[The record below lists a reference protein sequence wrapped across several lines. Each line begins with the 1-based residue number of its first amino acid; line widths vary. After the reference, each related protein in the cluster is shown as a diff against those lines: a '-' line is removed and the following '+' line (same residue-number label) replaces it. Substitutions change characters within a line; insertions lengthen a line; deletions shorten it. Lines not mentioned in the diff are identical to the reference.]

1 MPISDVQSFIRR
13 NASLILIVV
22 GAILL
27 AYVGSE
33 YGQMLWGQRQ
43 LERKWAEQ
51 QQRQDS
57 HQPEKVSAADD
68 GLMRL
73 SIPKID
79 LAAVVV
85 EGTNR
90 HSLLLG
96 PGHMKDTPAPGEI
109 GNSVI
114 TAHRDTFFRHI
125 YELQKGDEILVQRN
139 GKTFHY
145 AVISKHIVKPTDLSV
160 VKDSSDARLTLI
172 TCYPTYFIGPAPER
186 LVVTSQL
193 VDDGSVSQGSAP
205 ASMEKASQR
214 IVSH

>member
-1 MPISDVQSFIRR
+1 MSISEVQSFLKR
-13 NASLILIVV
+13 NASLILIIAGVL
-22 GAILL
+22 LL

-43 LERKWAEQ
+43 LQRTWAEQ
-51 QQRQDS
+51 QRHP
-57 HQPEKVSAADD
+57 HQLTKTSVSDD

-73 SIPKID
+73 SIPKIE

-85 EGTNR
+85 EGTDR

-96 PGHMKDTPAPGEI
+96 PGHMKDTPAPGEL
-109 GNSVI
+109 GNAVI

-125 YELQKGDEILVQRN
+125 YELQKNDEILVQRN

-145 AVISKHIVKPTDLSV
+145 AVVSKHIVKPTDVSV
-160 VKDSSDARLTLI
+160 LKTSSDARLTLI

-193 VDDGSVSQGSAP
+193 VDDRNISQDAP
-205 ASMEKASQR
+205 APPSMEKASQR
-214 IVSH
+214 VVSH

>member
-1 MPISDVQSFIRR
+1 
-13 NASLILIVV
+13 
-22 GAILL
+22 
-27 AYVGSE
+27 
-33 YGQMLWGQRQ
+33 
-43 LERKWAEQ
+43 LERRWAEQ
-51 QQRQDS
+51 QRQGPQ
-57 HQPEKVSAADD
+57 QPRAASVTDD

-96 PGHMKDTPAPGEI
+96 PGHMKDTPAPGEL

-145 AVISKHIVKPTDLSV
+145 AVTSKHVVKPTDMSV
-160 VKDSSDARLTLI
+160 VKTSSDARLTLI

-193 VDDGSVSQGSAP
+193 VDDRNASQEVAAP
-205 ASMEKASQR
+205 PAIEKASQR
-214 IVSH
+214 VVSH

>member
-1 MPISDVQSFIRR
+1 MSIAEFQSFIRR
-13 NASLILIVV
+13 RASLILIVAGV
-22 GAILL
+22 VLL

-43 LERKWAEQ
+43 LERRWAEQ
-51 QQRQDS
+51 QRQDP
-57 HQPEKVSAADD
+57 HQPRAASVTDD

-96 PGHMKDTPAPGEI
+96 PGHMKDTPAPGEL

-145 AVISKHIVKPTDLSV
+145 AVVSKHVVKPTDMSV
-160 VKDSSDARLTLI
+160 VKTSSDARLTLI

-193 VDDGSVSQGSAP
+193 VNDGSVSQEVAAP
-205 ASMEKASQR
+205 PAIEKASQR
-214 IVSH
+214 VVSH

>member
-1 MPISDVQSFIRR
+1 MRNYLR
-13 NASLILIVV
+13 HNASLIF
-22 GAILL
+22 ILGGVLML
-27 AYVGSE
+27 AYVGSQ

-43 LERKWAEQ
+43 LERAWAEQ
-51 QQRQDS
+51 QLHDPA
-57 HQPEKVSAADD
+57 QPRNASAIDD

-90 HSLLLG
+90 HSLMLG
-96 PGHMKDTPAPGEI
+96 PGHMKDTPSPGET

-139 GKTFHY
+139 GKTFRY
-145 AVISKHIVKPTDLSV
+145 AVTSKHIVKPTDLSV
-160 VKDSSDARLTLI
+160 VKTSQDARLTLI
-172 TCYPTYFIGPAPER
+172 TCYPTYYIGPAPER

-193 VDDGSVSQGSAP
+193 VEDSNLSQERTPAGSVQ
-205 ASMEKASQR
+205 KASQR
-214 IVSH
+214 TVSH

>member
-1 MPISDVQSFIRR
+1 MTLTEIHTFIKRH
-13 NASLILIVV
+13 ASLIFILA
-22 GAILL
+22 GALL
-27 AYVGSE
+27 LSYVGIE
-33 YGQMLWGQRQ
+33 YGQMVFGQRRLQ
-43 LERKWAEQ
+43 RTWAEQ
-51 QQRQDS
+51 QNHAGPQ
-57 HQPEKVSAADD
+57 KTAAVDE

-85 EGTNR
+85 EGTSSHELN
-90 HSLLLG
+90 LG
-96 PGHMKDTPAPGEI
+96 PGHMKDTPAPGQI

-125 YELQKGDEILVQRN
+125 YELQKGDEILVQRS
-139 GKTFHY
+139 GRTYRY

-160 VKDSSDARLTLI
+160 VAASADARLTLI

-193 VDDGSVSQGSAP
+193 VDDGTLTQTSPEAPSVQ
-205 ASMEKASQR
+205 KASQR
-214 IVSH
+214 SVSH

>member
-1 MPISDVQSFIRR
+1 MSITDIQGFIRR
-13 NASLILIVV
+13 NASVILIVV
-22 GAILL
+22 GAVLL

-43 LERKWAEQ
+43 LERRWAEQ
-51 QQRQDS
+51 QRQDVQ
-57 HQPEKVSAADD
+57 QPRKASASDD

-73 SIPKID
+73 SIPKIN

-96 PGHMKDTPAPGEI
+96 PGHMKDTPAPGEV

-125 YELQKGDEILVQRN
+125 YELQKGDAILVQRN

-145 AVISKHIVKPTDLSV
+145 AVISKHVVKPTDLSV
-160 VKDSSDARLTLI
+160 VKDSADARLTLI

-193 VDDGSVSQGSAP
+193 IDDGSVSQDVPAP

-214 IVSH
+214 VVSH

>member
-1 MPISDVQSFIRR
+1 MSIAEVQSFLRR
-13 NASLILIVV
+13 KASLILIIAGVM
-22 GAILL
+22 LL

-33 YGQMLWGQRQ
+33 YGQMLWGQHQ
-43 LERKWAEQ
+43 LQRMWAEQ
-51 QQRQDS
+51 QRHP
-57 HQPEKVSAADD
+57 HQLTKTSVSDD

-85 EGTNR
+85 EGTSR

-96 PGHMKDTPAPGEI
+96 PGHMKETPAPGEL

-125 YELQKGDEILVQRN
+125 YELQKGDEILVERN

-145 AVISKHIVKPTDLSV
+145 SVLSKHVVKPTDLSV
-160 VKDSSDARLTLI
+160 VKASTDARLTLI

-193 VDDGSVSQGSAP
+193 IDDGRSSVGAATP

-214 IVSH
+214 VVSH